1 MINLNQTVQDYSVY
15 HQNKRPYLS
24 LLLVYT
30 IILYNIIKNLGFI
43 YQLGHQNKTIISL
56 KKQFLLIK
64 EYYILL

>member
-1 MINLNQTVQDYSVY
+1 MINLNQTVKDYSVY

-24 LLLVYT
+24 LLHVYT
-30 IILYNIIKNLGFI
+30 IILFNIIKNLGFI